1 MLSQAQRT
9 AILELSAKGVSKR
22 EIAQVL
28 RLSRPTVRKVLR
40 ENSTNVPEIQ
50 RAEKAEP
57 YREQIL
63 DLLISCKGNLVRV
76 HEELVAGGAALSYP
90 ALTAFCRRQGIGQTP
105 AVPAGQ
111 YHFEPGVEMQHD
123 TSPHE
128 VEVGG
133 RKYKAQTASAVLCYS
148 RMLFFQINPTFQR
161 FDCKVFLTDALRYM
175 GGAPERVMIDNTHVV
190 VLRGTGREMIPVPEM
205 EAFGERFG
213 FRFVAH
219 ERGDANRSAR
229 VERPFSFIEN
239 NFLAGRTFASWA
251 DLNQQARQ
259 WCDRVNSTYKKH
271 IRGVPREL
279 FAVERMHLK
288 PLPAWIPE
296 VYRLHQRTV
305 DVEGYVSVN
314 SIRYSVPAAWI
325 GHRVEVRET
334 RDKIEIEMD
343 ARHIVTHARAVTPLS
358 QRITLAAHRPPRGEG
373 VKRSDPHPEEKAIV
387 EAAPETA
394 LYVAALKQK
403 SRKVVALA
411 LRQLLRLLREYP
423 REPFLAA
430 VQEAARYGLYDLDRL
445 ERMIL
450 RRVARD
456 YFLLL
461 DPDTDSH
468 AEELEQLLKN
478 LKLRRMLG
486 VYDEQ
491 LRAAE
496 KAQASYSEFVAGLLR
511 AQWHD
516 RQESALEWRIRRA
529 NLPERWSLESF
540 PWSRQPGVNRKQMRA
555 FAELDFVAQHEN
567 LVLVGPTGVGKTGL
581 ASGLLLKALENGHR
595 CQFIRAQ
602 DLFDEM
608 YASLA
613 DRSTRRLLNRLARLD
628 VLLIDEF
635 GYLNLKP
642 EQSNTFFKLMEERYH
657 RHSTIITTNLVYD
670 VWHNFLGNKPMGRR
684 TAEPRAALLPH
695 RDHQWPFATRSPR

>member
-1 MLSQAQRT
+1 M
-9 AILELSAKGVSKR
+9 
-22 EIAQVL
+22 
-28 RLSRPTVRKVLR
+28 
-40 ENSTNVPEIQ
+40 
-50 RAEKAEP
+50 
-57 YREQIL
+57 
-63 DLLISCKGNLVRV
+63 RV
-76 HEELVAGGAALSYP
+76 HEELVAGGAALSYQ
-90 ALTAFCRRQGIGQTP
+90 ALTGFCRRQGIGQTP
-105 AVPAGQ
+105 IVPAGQ

-123 TSPHE
+123 TSPHT

-133 RKYKAQTASAVLCYS
+133 SKYKAQTASAVLCYS

-161 FDCKVFLTDALRYM
+161 FDCKVFLTDALRHA
-175 GGAPERVMIDNTHVV
+175 GGAPQRVMIDNTHVV

-205 EAFGERFG
+205 EAFAERFG

-219 ERGDANRSAR
+219 QIGNANRSAR

-239 NFLAGRTFASWA
+239 NFLAGRTFTGWA

-259 WCDRVNSTYKKH
+259 WCDKVNSTYKKH
-271 IRGVPREL
+271 IRAIPREL

-314 SIRYSVPAAWI
+314 SIRYSVPVAWV

-343 ARHIVTHARAVTPLS
+343 ARHIVAHARAVTPLS
-358 QRITLAAHRPPRGEG
+358 QRVTLAAHRPPRGEG

-403 SRKVVALA
+403 GRKVVALA

-430 VQEAARYGLYDLDRL
+430 VREAAQYGLYDLDRL

-468 AEELEQLLKN
+468 
-478 LKLRRMLG
+478 
-486 VYDEQ
+486 D
-491 LRAAE
+491 
-496 KAQASYSEFVAGLLR
+496 
-511 AQWHD
+511 
-516 RQESALEWRIRRA
+516 
-529 NLPERWSLESF
+529 
-540 PWSRQPGVNRKQMRA
+540 
-555 FAELDFVAQHEN
+555 
-567 LVLVGPTGVGKTGL
+567 
-581 ASGLLLKALENGHR
+581 
-595 CQFIRAQ
+595 
-602 DLFDEM
+602 
-608 YASLA
+608 
-613 DRSTRRLLNRLARLD
+613 
-628 VLLIDEF
+628 
-635 GYLNLKP
+635 
-642 EQSNTFFKLMEERYH
+642 
-657 RHSTIITTNLVYD
+657 
-670 VWHNFLGNKPMGRR
+670 
-684 TAEPRAALLPH
+684 
-695 RDHQWPFATRSPR
+695 